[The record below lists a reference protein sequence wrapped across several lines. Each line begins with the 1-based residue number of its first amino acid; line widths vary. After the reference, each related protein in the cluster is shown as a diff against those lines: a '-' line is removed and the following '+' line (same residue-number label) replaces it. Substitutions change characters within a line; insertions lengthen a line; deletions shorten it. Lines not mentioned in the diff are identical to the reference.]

1 MKTQIALEL
10 ETFLN
15 RYKISQRLL
24 AVEANVSPVLLN
36 RIITG
41 KRKDMTSTN
50 ADKLRDAM
58 LRLSETLSLDTSPRQ
73 QAQKADSCIEDSVY
87 S

>member
-58 LRLSETLSLDTSPRQ
+58 LRLSENLSLDTSPRQ
-73 QAQKADSCIEDSVY
+73 QAQKVNSCVGDSVY